1 MAMLMAV
8 ATTSCGIE
16 VQYEQVPFE
25 EIRGTCTLNPSK
37 VTPNVIYS
45 KAEFDKIYTNVS
57 PQVDMASNIVIM
69 VCAPKSAQG
78 KKTGRRT
85 RKHAAHPHGE
95 CQTGWGSHYDRFNAA
110 LVSGPHRP
118 SGLRLFF
125 IWKSISAEMLNFPM
139 IPSTISR

>member
-1 MAMLMAV
+1 MRRIIFGILMAV

-45 KAEFDKIYTNVS
+45 RAEFDKIYTNVS
-57 PQVDMASNIVIM
+57 PQVDMASNMIIM

-78 KKTGRRT
+78 TQIKITEVLNKEESMYVKYTVNSVG
-85 RKHAAHPHGE
+85 
-95 CQTGWGSHYDRFNAA
+95 
-110 LVSGPHRP
+110 
-118 SGLRLFF
+118 GLQ
-125 IWKSISAEMLNFPM
+125 EEG
-139 IPSTISR
+139 

>member
-1 MAMLMAV
+1 MRRIIFGILMAMLMAV

-78 KKTGRRT
+78 TQIKITEVLNKEASMYVKYTVNSVDGSQEAGCP
-85 RKHAAHPHGE
+85 HATVAVSRAYAG
-95 CQTGWGSHYDRFNAA
+95 YDISFFE
-110 LVSGPHRP
+110 VSG
-118 SGLRLFF
+118 
-125 IWKSISAEMLNFPM
+125 K
-139 IPSTISR
+139 